1 MKHRLMGWFFVPVLG
16 ILYGVMAAG
25 QILGTVKLYYS
36 WLVLPFSLILSTL
49 VVVIYYRIGKD
60 FLHSIFMDSPEKPWS
75 RWLEVAFLVSGLGLY
90 LLLVFYPLVH
100 WPFSPIM
107 AELPWDAGLYHFP
120 KSVEMIVTHS
130 SWDLSISYGEYPFGY
145 ESLIAVAFLLN
156 RPGFLIGAVHALIS
170 LFLLLSM
177 WLLIIRRTKTP
188 VGPVLLLLILL
199 FLSKQMVPNFDSNI
213 WWSFWPQITLIGKND
228 VLLAAALLA
237 VLLHTPTSRQGP
249 FFPFGLALASM
260 VAISIKPNAALVVL
274 FAWLVMLFFLWRSKK
289 LRDYWKQLLL
299 SGFIVLPGGLWAV
312 RNLVAQGR
320 LFSPGT
326 MHLSAWS
333 IASNLTNPNFYKYI
347 PQHLYI
353 VVAIILLAALISVFK
368 RSLRFDVIATFVLLV
383 TFALTPASAFFGSTE
398 ERTQIAWR
406 FALALL
412 AYILLLL
419 LALFEP
425 LILRVYRWIART
437 NLVAIP
443 LASLVL
449 VFGSWCVWS
458 QRDLMET
465 YPQQVIVLHD
475 QYRQSVGVE
484 GYYSAYDYVQKNVRN
499 SVVIIENGLPFYLYD
514 PGFTNSVTRSRPPDY
529 YIWLQTPWINEGGYP
544 DMLNQPEWTKTWLL
558 VYEDSQGR
566 VYKRR

>member
-1 MKHRLMGWFFVPVLG
+1 MKQRLMRWLFVPVLG

-25 QILGTVKLYYS
+25 QILGVAKLYYS
-36 WLVLPFSLILSTL
+36 WLVLPFSLVLSAL
-49 VVVIYYRIGKD
+49 VIVIYYHFGKD
-60 FLHSIFMDSPEKPWS
+60 FLHSFFMDSPEKHWS
-75 RWLEVAFLVSGLGLY
+75 RWLEAAFLLGGLGVY

-100 WPFSPIM
+100 WPFSPIL
-107 AELPWDAGLYHFP
+107 ANLPWDAGLYHFP
-120 KSVEMIVTHS
+120 KAIEMIVTHS

-156 RPGFLIGAVHALIS
+156 RPGFLIGTVHALIS

-188 VGPVLLLLILL
+188 VGPVLLLLGLL
-199 FLSKQMVPNFDSNI
+199 FLSKQMVPNLDSNI

-228 VLLAAALLA
+228 ALLAAALLA

-274 FAWLVMLFFLWRSKK
+274 CAWLVMLFFLWRSRQ
-289 LRDYWKQLLL
+289 LRNYWKQLLL
-299 SGFIVLPGGLWAV
+299 GGFIILPGGLWAV
-312 RNLVAQGR
+312 RNLVAQGMII
-320 LFSPGT
+320 SPGS

-353 VVAIILLAALISVFK
+353 VLAIILLTALVSIFK
-368 RSLRFDVIATFVLLV
+368 RSLRFDVIAAFILLV

-398 ERTQIAWR
+398 EPAQIAWR

-425 LILRVYRWIART
+425 LILLVYRWIART

-443 LASLVL
+443 LALLVL
-449 VFGSWCVWS
+449 IFGIWCVWS
-458 QRDLMET
+458 QRDLMST
-465 YPQQVIVLHD
+465 YPKNEIVLHD
-475 QYRQSVGVE
+475 QYNHSVGVD

-499 SVVIIENGLPFYLYD
+499 SIVIIENGLPFYLYD
-514 PGFTNSVTRSRPPDY
+514 PGFTNSVTRSLPPDY
-529 YIWLQTPWINEGGYP
+529 IVYLQTAWIDKGGYP
-544 DMLNQPEWTKTWLL
+544 ASLNQPEWSQKWLL

-566 VYKRR
+566 VYKRK